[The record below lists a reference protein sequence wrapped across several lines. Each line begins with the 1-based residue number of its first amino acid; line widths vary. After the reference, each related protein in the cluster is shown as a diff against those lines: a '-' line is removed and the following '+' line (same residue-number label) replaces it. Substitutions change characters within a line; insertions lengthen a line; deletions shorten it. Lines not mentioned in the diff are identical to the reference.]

1 MSCKADRM
9 YRTEK
14 ISESKLSMLTR
25 YMLVLKY
32 SGQYKLVT
40 PFE

>member
-1 MSCKADRM
+1 M

-25 YMLVLKY
+25 YVLVLKY
-32 SGQYKLVT
+32 SEHYKLVA